1 MQETLIFSR
10 HPRFKSWLASIIK
23 RLPIEADELKHAEK
37 DASLDQA
44 LASADNLVLL
54 DYGWSEGLELSLS
67 KAKAQVLLLGDI
79 QNMEVGDVW
88 KMRTLCMEQTQI
100 HAFVDFSR
108 DPEFYLPVLR
118 SALLAREGAG
128 KMGEIKN
135 LTAKLNALVTQ
146 NLSELHRIKKLHERL
161 VPLRGEKIKG
171 LSIHSKFAAGESAG
185 GEFFDTV
192 SMEREVLILM
202 ASSSSYVASSA
213 ILGHFEDLRNQK
225 SCSDEVLESFIAALS
240 YELKKMQNP
249 EVELLLLSLDTNTM
263 EIRGYNF
270 GGATLWRNGTAINR
284 ANELELNPNFVE
296 KARVEFK
303 LGRAEQILIRSS
315 GYARNLAGT
324 VHEKNEKW
332 SDFLRGLEKKSTHE
346 KMGEL
351 FYLLKKEQTRDFLKT
366 DASAILIE
374 VDKNAILQV

>member
-1 MQETLIFSR
+1 MQKTLIFSR

-23 RLPIEADELKHAEK
+23 RLPIDAAEIKHVDK
-37 DASLDQA
+37 DADLDAA
-44 LASADNLVLL
+44 LADSEHLVLL

-79 QNMEVGDVW
+79 QSMDVGDVW

-108 DPEFYLPVLR
+108 DPEFYLPVIR
-118 SALLAREGAG
+118 SAILAREGAG
-128 KMGEIKN
+128 KMGEIKA

-202 ASSSSYVASSA
+202 ASSNSYVASSA
-213 ILGHFEDLRNQK
+213 ILGHFEELRSKK
-225 SCSDEVLESFIAALS
+225 SCTDEVLEAFIAALS
-240 YELKKMQNP
+240 YELKKLQNAD
-249 EVELLLLSLDTNTM
+249 VELLLLSLDTNTM
-263 EIRGYNF
+263 EVRGYNF
-270 GGATLWRNGTAINR
+270 GGATIWRNGSTVNR

-303 LGRAEQILIRSS
+303 LGRGEPILLRSS
-315 GYARNLAGT
+315 GYAKNLKGT
-324 VHEKNEKW
+324 QHESDEKW
-332 SDFLRGLEKKSTHE
+332 GDFLKGMEKKSTHE